1 MVGFHSK
8 CYSYCNV
15 YNSIEQMRARL
26 DVFLNRFVS
35 KKLMVFL
42 IGTLFLFLGK
52 LDGEQWINLS
62 TVYIG
67 SQAVIDTVIKL
78 RGNGKQ

>member
-1 MVGFHSK
+1 
-8 CYSYCNV
+8 
-15 YNSIEQMRARL
+15 MRARL

-62 TVYIG
+62 IVYIG

>member
-1 MVGFHSK
+1 
-8 CYSYCNV
+8 
-15 YNSIEQMRARL
+15 
-26 DVFLNRFVS
+26 
-35 KKLMVFL
+35 MVFL

>member
-1 MVGFHSK
+1 
-8 CYSYCNV
+8 
-15 YNSIEQMRARL
+15 MRARL

-52 LDGEQWINLS
+52 LAGEQWINLS
-62 TVYIG
+62 IVYIG

>member
-1 MVGFHSK
+1 
-8 CYSYCNV
+8 
-15 YNSIEQMRARL
+15 MRARL

-62 TVYIG
+62 IVYIG

-78 RGNGKQ
+78 RQNGKQ